1 MRSCNR
7 DQFFLNDALGT
18 AVEVC
23 DTTKPGNE
31 QKGWPKAIAFIL
43 PLIYPETTLINIA
56 TKSSI
61 SDYLRNNNL
70 TPTPK
75 LSYMQP
81 VLSLNGITKSYGQIQ
96 ALKGVSYEVPEGSV
110 FGILGP
116 NGSGKTTML
125 SIILDILK
133 PDAGSF
139 SWFGQPG
146 SPDTRKQIGSLL
158 ETPNFYH
165 YLSAVDN
172 LNITQAIS
180 GRGDAAEI
188 DRVLEIVKL
197 TERKRSRFS
206 AYSLGMKQRLA
217 IAAALLGDPQVL
229 VFDEPTNGLD
239 PVGIAEIRE
248 LIKELARRG
257 KTIIM
262 ASHLLDEVEKVCT
275 HVAIMKRGTLLTAG
289 QVDEVLANEDIVEVS
304 SNDPHALLVLLSSFP
319 GYTHIKQD
327 GKLIQLF
334 FPVGTAR
341 LEEVNRFCFE
351 KGIILNLLLVKK
363 KSLET
368 KFFELTND

>member
-1 MRSCNR
+1 
-7 DQFFLNDALGT
+7 
-18 AVEVC
+18 
-23 DTTKPGNE
+23 
-31 QKGWPKAIAFIL
+31 
-43 PLIYPETTLINIA
+43 
-56 TKSSI
+56 
-61 SDYLRNNNL
+61 
-70 TPTPK
+70 
-75 LSYMQP
+75 MQP
-81 VLSLNGITKSYGQIQ
+81 VLSINGIAKSYGSIK
-96 ALKGVSYEVPEGSV
+96 ALKGVSFDVPEGSI

-125 SIILDILK
+125 SILLDILK
-133 PDAGSF
+133 ADSGSF
-139 SWFGQPG
+139 AWFGQPG
-146 SPDTRKQIGSLL
+146 SPETRKKIGSLL

-180 GRGDAAEI
+180 GRGTPADI
-188 DRVLEIVKL
+188 DHVLEIVKL
-197 TERKRSRFS
+197 SERKKSKFS

-248 LIKELARRG
+248 LIKELAKRG

-275 HVAIMKRGTLLTAG
+275 HLAILKKGTLLTAG
-289 QVDEVLANEDIVEVS
+289 QVDEVLSNEDIVEVS
-304 SNDPHALLVLLSSFP
+304 SSNPDQLKSVLEKFP
-319 GYTHIKQD
+319 GYSSLKQD
-327 GKLIQLF
+327 GKTVRLF
-334 FPVGTAR
+334 FPVGTAK
-341 LEEVNRFCFE
+341 LEEINRFSFE
-351 KGIILNLLLVKK
+351 KGITLNLLSVKK